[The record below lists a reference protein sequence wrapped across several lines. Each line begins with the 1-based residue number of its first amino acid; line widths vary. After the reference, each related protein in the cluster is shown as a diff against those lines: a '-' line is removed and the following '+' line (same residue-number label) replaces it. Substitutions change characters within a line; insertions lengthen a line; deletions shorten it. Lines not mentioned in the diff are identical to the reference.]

1 LVTTTTVAL
10 LLAVLGLPA
19 PQAKPVAGSS
29 LFERLAGRW
38 VMTGTIENKPTTHD
52 VDAELVLKGGYMRLH
67 EVSRETDARGTP
79 QYEAI
84 IFISVDAK
92 TGVYSCLW
100 LDTTSNA
107 GLSNG
112 GIATGRPVGNTI
124 PFLFTLNSGE
134 IFHNTFIYD
143 PASDSWRWE
152 LDGESNGARQPFAR
166 LALKRR

>member
-1 LVTTTTVAL
+1 VTMTAVAL
-10 LLAVLGLPA
+10 LLALFGLPG
-19 PQAKPVAGSS
+19 PQAKPAAAPP
-29 LFERLAGRW
+29 LFARLAGRW

-52 VDAELVLKGGYMRLH
+52 VDAEFVLNGGYMRLH
-67 EVSRETDARGTP
+67 EVSREQDARGAP

-84 IFISVDAK
+84 IFISLDAR

-124 PFLFTLNSGE
+124 PFLFRLNSGE
-134 IFHNTFIYD
+134 VFHNTFIYD

-152 LDGESNGARQPFAR
+152 LDGDSNGARQPFAR

>member
-1 LVTTTTVAL
+1 MAL
-10 LLAVLGLPA
+10 LLVVLGGPA
-19 PQAKPVAGSS
+19 SQARPAASPA
-29 LFERLAGRW
+29 LLDRLAGHW

-52 VDAELVLKGGYMRLH
+52 VDAEFVLNKGYMRLH
-67 EVSRETDARGTP
+67 EVSREKDARGAP

-84 IFISVDAK
+84 IFISVDVR

-100 LDTTSNA
+100 LDTTSNS

-124 PFLFTLNSGE
+124 PFLFRLNSGE
-134 IFHNTFIYD
+134 VFHNTFMYD
-143 PASDSWRWE
+143 PASDAWRWE